1 MSKAK
6 SVFQSVIYHYTS
18 SNVLMSI
25 VKNKSIWL
33 TGKHHLNDPDEGVV
47 FDFLRKEYEDKNK
60 TCLDDMAK
68 YLMEYD
74 FFINCMTE
82 QRDRLSQWRGY
93 GDQGRGVS
101 IGFDSDKIKEY
112 IKSAPELLLKN
123 VNYIKKSSPMVPT
136 YLENQFDQTK
146 IRSERR
152 GNGESVGAPTDN
164 FLHTL
169 KKEQCSLK
177 YDSYEE
183 ECEIRLIYTTKD
195 HADDIKSGCGT
206 SIGSKKYIEING
218 AIREYYDLAIPVEL
232 IKEIYIGP
240 KNKDQN
246 IDVLTRFLKSNGF
259 GHVEIKNSD
268 LNFR

>member
-1 MSKAK
+1 MSNAE
-6 SVFQSVIYHYTS
+6 SVFQSIIYHYTS
-18 SNVLMSI
+18 SSVLMSI

-33 TGKHHLNDPDEGVV
+33 TGKHHLNDPDEGAV
-47 FDFLRKEYEDKNK
+47 FDFLCKEYQKKNGE
-60 TCLDDMAK
+60 CLNDMAN

-82 QRDRLSQWRGY
+82 QRDKLSQWRGY

-101 IGFDSDKIKEY
+101 IGFDSSEIKKY
-112 IKSAPELLLKN
+112 IESTPELLLKK
-123 VNYIKKSSPMVPT
+123 VDYIKKSSPTVPS
-136 YLENQFDQTK
+136 YLEGQFDQTK
-146 IRSERR
+146 VRSERR
-152 GNGESVGAPTDN
+152 KNSEPVGVPPDK
-164 FLHTL
+164 FLHSL

-183 ECEIRLIYTTKD
+183 ESEIRVIYTTKD
-195 HADDIKSGCGT
+195 HGDDIKSGLGA

-218 AIREYYDLAIPVEL
+218 AIREYYDLTIPVEF

-259 GHVEIKNSD
+259 DHVEIKNSD